1 MPSAAG
7 CLAHALLCDA
17 LLFLLQKLW
26 LESSLFVTA
35 AHPKKPALFTLILLT
50 SINVVTL
57 NMFLPSLSHMA
68 EDFGVSA
75 GIMGWS
81 FSGYLLVIA
90 AMQLIVAPL
99 SDRFGRLPVLI
110 ACFVVYIPASLGCM
124 FAPNIEI
131 FFVCRLLQGG
141 IIGAVGLTH
150 AIIRDTEPNAEL
162 AASRL
167 ATVVMVMAIMPMLAP
182 LLGGVVAD
190 LFGWR
195 SNFLLMAL
203 FGSFILFLV
212 LTTLE
217 ETNLQKSSTLQQ
229 QWKDLPTLLQSYR
242 YWGFALTIVL
252 NVGVFYFFL
261 VGMPIL
267 GKENFG
273 LNRTAIGLLLAYMPL
288 GYMIGNSIVRLTSS
302 RLGIPT
308 LLLTGRLLGV
318 LSIVMVIGLQWLE
331 QSNPFLLF
339 SPLVL
344 IGLANGLIMPTSTSG
359 AVSVNPRLAGTASG
373 MTGSMTQLFGAGLTA
388 VGGFALNATSSVSF
402 MLYVMLALAA
412 FGVLPALLLHV
423 GQHRDSATPLT
434 D

>member
-1 MPSAAG
+1 MV
-7 CLAHALLCDA
+7 LLCDA
-17 LLFLLQKLW
+17 LRPSLLKLW
-26 LESSLFVTA
+26 LESLRPVTA

-68 EDFGVSA
+68 EEFGVSA
-75 GIMGWS
+75 GVMGWS

-90 AMQLIVAPL
+90 GMQLVVAPL

-110 ACFVVYIPASLGCM
+110 ACFAVYIPASVGCM

-131 FFVCRLLQGG
+131 FFICRLLQGG

-182 LLGGVVAD
+182 LLGGIVAD

-203 FGSFILFLV
+203 FGAFILLLV
-212 LTTLE
+212 LTTLQ
-217 ETNLQKSSTLQQ
+217 ETNLHKSSTLQQ

-267 GKENFG
+267 GKENYG

-288 GYMIGNSIVRLTSS
+288 GYMIGNSIVRLTST
-302 RLGIPT
+302 RFGIPT

-318 LSIVMVIGLQWLE
+318 LSIVMVIALQW
-331 QSNPFLLF
+331 QGQANPFVLF
-339 SPLVL
+339 SPLIL

-388 VGGFALNATSSVSF
+388 VGGFALNASSSVYF
-402 MLYVMLALAA
+402 MLFVMLSLAVL
-412 FGVLPALLLHV
+412 GVFPALLLHV
-423 GQHRDSATPLT
+423 GDNKETAAPVP